1 METQRSEKTT
11 KTQKTQH
18 STTKNNDYNNERARN
33 GRSGKS
39 TNKKEMSGV
48 RKMSNLNQF
57 KLISNLGDGAYS
69 KVFKV
74 KRIADG

>member
-11 KTQKTQH
+11 KTQKTQL
-18 STTKNNDYNNERARN
+18 SSNNNDRTRI

-39 TNKKEMSGV
+39 NARKEGSGF